1 MGRNLHFSRCQRG
14 TGGHFWFREM
24 PQTRRIRTQKGCLD
38 VLSFFELSSGLE
50 RGVGGLCARVLNSIC
65 CQMSEVERGPGKPG
79 DRWTRG
85 DEAASIPS
93 RPPLPF
99 SPTVSQFALIY
110 ILSQSSKK
118 REDILGYLVR

>member
-65 CQMSEVERGPGKPG
+65 CQMSEVEGGPQ
-79 DRWTRG
+79 
-85 DEAASIPS
+85 S
-93 RPPLPF
+93 R
-99 SPTVSQFALIY
+99 
-110 ILSQSSKK
+110 
-118 REDILGYLVR
+118 